1 MSSTDSYMDT
11 YIGEEKW
18 FIPHTNTFIAP
29 HIAVWMFKV

>member
-29 HIAVWMFKV
+29 PYCSMDV